1 MDKIR
6 ISEFETKYI
15 DQVIEIENNSFS
27 APWVKTG
34 FTEELEIPGSFNFL
48 AFDESDNVAG
58 YIVFRLLLDE
68 IHLLKIAV
76 KSDQRRLGTGM
87 SLMEKLLD
95 VSASK
100 NAHVIY
106 LEVSAVN
113 MPAISLYKKTGFVET
128 GRRYKYY
135 GEEDAL
141 NMELIL
147 GSKHTP

>member
-1 MDKIR
+1 M
-6 ISEFETKYI
+6 
-15 DQVIEIENNSFS
+15 
-27 APWVKTG
+27 
-34 FTEELEIPGSFNFL
+34 

-87 SLMEKLLD
+87 NLMEKLLC
-95 VSASK
+95 VSTSK
-100 NAHVIY
+100 NAYVIY

-147 GSKHTP
+147 GSRHAS

>member
-1 MDKIR
+1 MGKIR
-6 ISEFETKYI
+6 ISEFDTKYI

-27 APWVKTG
+27 VPWVEKG

-87 SLMEKLLD
+87 NLMEKLLC
-95 VSASK
+95 VSTSK
-100 NAHVIY
+100 NAYVIY

-147 GSKHTP
+147 GSRQAS

>member
-1 MDKIR
+1 MGKTR
-6 ISEFETKYI
+6 ISEFDTKYI
-15 DQVIEIENNSFS
+15 DQVMEIENSSFS
-27 APWVKTG
+27 VPWVEKG

-48 AFDESDNVAG
+48 ALDESDNVAG

-87 SLMEKLLD
+87 NLMEKLLK
-95 VSASK
+95 VSTSK
-100 NAHVIY
+100 NAYVIY

-113 MPAISLYKKTGFVET
+113 MPAISLYKTTGFVET

-147 GSKHTP
+147 GSRHAL

>member
-1 MDKIR
+1 LGKIR
-6 ISEFETKYI
+6 ISEFDTKYI

-27 APWVKTG
+27 VPWVEKG

-87 SLMEKLLD
+87 NLMEKLLC
-95 VSASK
+95 VSTSK
-100 NAHVIY
+100 NAYVIY

-147 GSKHTP
+147 GSRHAS

>member
-1 MDKIR
+1 MGKIR
-6 ISEFETKYI
+6 ISEFDTKYI

-27 APWVKTG
+27 VPWVEKG

-87 SLMEKLLD
+87 NLMEKLLC
-95 VSASK
+95 VSTSK
-100 NAHVIY
+100 NAYVIY

-147 GSKHTP
+147 ASRHAS

>member
-1 MDKIR
+1 MGKIR
-6 ISEFETKYI
+6 ISEFDTKYI

-27 APWVKTG
+27 VPWVEKG

-87 SLMEKLLD
+87 NLMEKLLC
-95 VSASK
+95 VSTSK
-100 NAHVIY
+100 NAYVIY

-147 GSKHTP
+147 GSRHAS